1 MLINSSLEG
10 RIDDLEGLKENVIIG
25 SLIPSGT
32 NFPGSKKYEM
42 IKNLQ
47 DELISQ
53 EEENQE
59 GEDEVEAEEDLS

>member
-10 RIDDLEGLKENVIIG
+10 RIDELEGLKENVIIG
-25 SLIPSGT
+25 ALIPTGT

-47 DELISQ
+47 DELMEKD
-53 EEENQE
+53 EELEKN
-59 GEDEVEAEEDLS
+59 